1 MRADAFADFRVG
13 YDGLC
18 LRDKFDGEFS
28 DDDDV
33 SSTVS
38 VEKVSDLSKKFFEK
52 PQKFKPLCVLYFD
65 CFRDFA
71 EHSLSLSDPSVSYS
85 VMGM

>member
-1 MRADAFADFRVG
+1 MAEAFADLRVG

-18 LRDKFDGEFS
+18 FLETFDGEFS

-38 VEKVSDLSKKFFEK
+38 KNK
-52 PQKFKPLCVLYFD
+52 
-65 CFRDFA
+65 RN
-71 EHSLSLSDPSVSYS
+71 
-85 VMGM
+85 

>member
-1 MRADAFADFRVG
+1 MSADAFADFLVG

-18 LRDKFDGEFS
+18 FRDKFDGEFS

-38 VEKVSDLSKKFFEK
+38 VEETFWVF
-52 PQKFKPLCVLYFD
+52 
-65 CFRDFA
+65 
-71 EHSLSLSDPSVSYS
+71 
-85 VMGM
+85 

>member
-1 MRADAFADFRVG
+1 MNSVLIIIPSMTYLNVVSSLWLEYPLELLTWRFIICDALPDLRVG

-18 LRDKFDGEFS
+18 FLDTFDGEFS

-38 VEKVSDLSKKFFEK
+38 N
-52 PQKFKPLCVLYFD
+52 
-65 CFRDFA
+65 
-71 EHSLSLSDPSVSYS
+71 YS
-85 VMGM
+85 